1 MRSRPSGSPLSNSL
15 VLAMWV
21 VFGPAA
27 IALLPGHMMWR
38 RALPIEGATGRLLSD
53 FMVQYL
59 NLPGACI
66 VVGLMVAL
74 SLYLAT
80 TFTFNTARERATVRF
95 SFVQSLWER
104 WVRTRRRERGE
115 AAVGA
120 ENYGSKRQQSTRKAR

>member
-38 RALPIEGATGRLLSD
+38 HALPIEGAAGRLLSD

-59 NLPGACI
+59 NLPGAGV

-80 TFTFNTARERATVRF
+80 TFTFHPPRARPTARLSF
-95 SFVQSLWER
+95 SHHLCVPS
-104 WVRTRRRERGE
+104 
-115 AAVGA
+115 
-120 ENYGSKRQQSTRKAR
+120 